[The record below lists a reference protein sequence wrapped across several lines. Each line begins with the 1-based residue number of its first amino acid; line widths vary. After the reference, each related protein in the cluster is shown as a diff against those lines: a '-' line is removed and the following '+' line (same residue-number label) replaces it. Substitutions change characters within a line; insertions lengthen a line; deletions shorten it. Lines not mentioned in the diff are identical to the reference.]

1 MPSPYKQSSNTP
13 AKPPALR
20 SYLINA
26 DADRRL
32 TRLSLLYSGTSF
44 ALLLGLTF
52 LIPYANARQHLP
64 YLLKFL
70 INWGS
75 LLVVLIPFFLG
86 IDRMNTARLDIGRER
101 VQARAWSEAVAAL
114 QPFDSLLQRLWDRSG
129 EAHYWLGQA
138 YAGLG
143 DKVRAEKAR
152 AFVRRKD
159 GPWAEKLAPSKGP
172 GISRAA
178 VSRSRAK
185 VYDESSNSEGTGT
198 KSRQEKRSAPP
209 KSKPRRR
216 F

>member
-1 MPSPYKQSSNTP
+1 MQSPQKPVKTP
-13 AKPPALR
+13 VKAPAPR
-20 SYLINA
+20 AYIINA

-32 TRLSLLYSGTSF
+32 TRMSLLYSGTSF
-44 ALLLGLTF
+44 VLLLALTF

-70 INWGS
+70 VNWGS
-75 LLVVLIPFFLG
+75 LLIVLIPFFLG
-86 IDRMNTARLDIGRER
+86 VDRMNAARLDIGRER

-114 QPFDSLLQRLWDRSG
+114 LPFDSLLQRFWDRSG

-143 DKVRAEKAR
+143 DKARAEKAR
-152 AFVRRKD
+152 AFVRRKT
-159 GPWAEKLAPSKGP
+159 GSPWAELLAPSKGP
-172 GISRAA
+172 AISRVGTSRPRARTYDA
-178 VSRSRAK
+178 VDGA
-185 VYDESSNSEGTGT
+185 ETE
-198 KSRQEKRSAPP
+198 RQEKRTAPP

>member
-1 MPSPYKQSSNTP
+1 MSSSHKHKTP
-13 AKPPALR
+13 AEPPAPR
-20 SYLINA
+20 AYIINA

-70 INWGS
+70 FNWGS
-75 LLVVLIPFFLG
+75 LLIVLIPFFLG
-86 IDRMNTARLDIGRER
+86 IDRMNAARLNIGRER

-114 QPFDSLLQRLWDRSG
+114 QPFDSLMQRLWDRSG

-152 AFVRRKD
+152 AFVRRKTNS
-159 GPWAEKLAPSKGP
+159 PWAELLAPSKGP
-172 GISRAA
+172 SISRANPP
-178 VSRSRAK
+178 RSRAK
-185 VYDESSNSEGTGT
+185 AYDEAPSSEGAGT
-198 KSRQEKRSAPP
+198 ERRQEKRTAPP